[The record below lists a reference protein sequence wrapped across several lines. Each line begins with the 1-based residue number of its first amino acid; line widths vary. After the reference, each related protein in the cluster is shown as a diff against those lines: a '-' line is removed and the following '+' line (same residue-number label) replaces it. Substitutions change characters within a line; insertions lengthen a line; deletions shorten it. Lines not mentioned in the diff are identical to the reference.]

1 MSQNRGPSDKVL
13 VSFNAGELSPLLD
26 SRSDLDK
33 AASGC
38 RTLENMIVETYGSA
52 RRRPGTQFIAL
63 SRTGAPPDEPVE
75 EEPAPPP
82 NRLTGDFRAAVGL
95 DNGQV
100 ILGAAGIFYKDNV
113 ALPNVIYRLNADIS
127 IDDTFDC
134 TSFTDQVGWLFL
146 QPSGKLLAVA
156 FNVGLT
162 AVETVQRLN
171 TDGSQDM
178 TYVPDYPDSVPDDLV
193 ISAAMLS
200 DGRLLLNYLGG
211 GTYLLGAA
219 TGAMDVAFPSALQF
233 IYALSASG
241 LKFAGMSATDGTGF
255 PARYDATATP
265 DVTYTT
271 VTGNT
276 FPNALALHSD
286 GSMMMMTNYFS
297 LNPAV
302 GDIYSFSAAG
312 VDLAI
317 PVIED
322 TFGGAL
328 PVPVGPQVVQI
339 VASGAN
345 YILVIGAYNTLRKVT
360 PSGAS
365 VYFSNLNLNGEPRFL
380 TVNSDGTMW
389 LVGAF
394 YQVNGFDTHGIIKL
408 DSNGFKIG

>member
-75 EEPAPPP
+75 EEPTPPP

-100 ILGAAGIFYKDNV
+100 IVGALGIFYKDAV

-127 IDDTFDC
+127 IDADFNC

-156 FNVGLT
+156 LNVGLT
-162 AVETVQRLN
+162 AVQTVQRIN
-171 TDGSQDM
+171 PDGSQDM
-178 TYVPDYPDSVPDDLV
+178 TYVPDFPDAASLDYVT
-193 ISAAMLS
+193 SAAMLS

-211 GTYLLGAA
+211 GSYLLSVNGV
-219 TGAMDVAFPSALQF
+219 MDVAFSSTLQF
-233 IYALSASG
+233 LLAVSASG
-241 LKFAGMSATDGTGF
+241 LKFAGYSAPSGLGT
-255 PARYDATATP
+255 ARYDATGTA
-265 DVTYTT
+265 DITYTT
-271 VTGNT
+271 AIGNT
-276 FPNALALHSD
+276 APDAIALHSD
-286 GSMMMMTNYFS
+286 GSMMMVTDFLS
-297 LNPAV
+297 GDLNARTF
-302 GDIYSFSAAG
+302 YSFSAAG
-312 VDLAI
+312 ADLSI
-317 PVIED
+317 PQIED
-322 TFGGAL
+322 TFGGGGA
-328 PVPVGPQVVQI
+328 VPVAPGVVQI

-365 VYFSNLNLNGEPRFL
+365 VYFSNLNLNADPRFL
-380 TVNSDGTMW
+380 TVNADGTMW
-389 LVGAF
+389 LVGIF
-394 YQVNGFDTHGIIKL
+394 TQVNGFDTHSIIKL